1 MNSKGCVQLFGFT
14 SGLVPT
20 FNPSFKLINKKR
32 IYDLLPDKITLVKYN
47 GTVSA
52 DNTVPEDSSSEV
64 TDPGT
69 SEGGG
74 ADLGQ

>member
-1 MNSKGCVQLFGFT
+1 MNSKGCVQLCGFT

-47 GTVSA
+47 GTVPA
-52 DNTVPEDSSSEV
+52 DSTVETPDNSE
-64 TDPGT
+64 DPGT
-69 SEGGG
+69 SEGDGG
-74 ADLGQ
+74 GNLI

>member
-47 GTVSA
+47 GTVPA
-52 DNTVPEDSSSEV
+52 DSTVETPDKSE
-64 TDPGT
+64 DPGT
-69 SEGGG
+69 SEGDGG
-74 ADLGQ
+74 GSLI

>member
-47 GTVSA
+47 GTVPA
-52 DNTVPEDSSSEV
+52 DSTVETPDNSE
-64 TDPGT
+64 DPGT
-69 SEGGG
+69 SEGYGG
-74 ADLGQ
+74 GSLI